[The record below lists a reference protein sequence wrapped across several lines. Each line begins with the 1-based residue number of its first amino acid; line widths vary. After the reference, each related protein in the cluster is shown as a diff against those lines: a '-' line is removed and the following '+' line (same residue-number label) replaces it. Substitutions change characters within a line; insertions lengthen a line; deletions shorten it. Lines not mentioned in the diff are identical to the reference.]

1 MRQGSQRQRWQ
12 ALPLESAA
20 SAKILVGVLH
30 TQPLM
35 SLWHR
40 SVKPLRAACG
50 VRERP
55 YRLNQLGP
63 EKNILL
69 SSYSPADEPVVLERC
84 VFAAAGIAA

>member
-30 TQPLM
+30 T
-35 SLWHR
+35 
-40 SVKPLRAACG
+40 ACG

-55 YRLNQLGP
+55 DRLNQLGP
-63 EKNILL
+63 EKIILL